1 MIWPR
6 ALILAAVLGMAVGG
20 AGAMGVDRELPV
32 NSVAVEAKDYP
43 VRWSPALD
51 LDSLDDLERRLEES
65 LWNVVGILLAR
76 RWRYVG
82 EG

>member
-20 AGAMGVDRELPV
+20 AGAMGVDRKLPV

-65 LWNVVGILLAR
+65 LWNAVGILLAR